1 MAETLRR
8 EEGFVV
14 GSDSAVT
21 LTGDH
26 THFHCT
32 RRQLHFTSLCFL
44 FGFSL
49 NFTSSLLCFVRTEE
63 KHINHPFY
71 LITFFKNIKKII
83 NLNGFIFTKGPT
95 IFF

>member
-32 RRQLHFTSLCFL
+32 RRQLHFALLSFWVFTELHFFPFVLCENGRETYKSSIL
-44 FGFSL
+44 F
-49 NFTSSLLCFVRTEE
+49 N
-63 KHINHPFY
+63 HIF
-71 LITFFKNIKKII
+71 
-83 NLNGFIFTKGPT
+83 
-95 IFF
+95 